1 MSPRTFL
8 VTGATGQQ
16 GGATL
21 DALLARGH
29 RVRALTRKPDSPS
42 ARRLAGRGVEVAAGD
57 LEDTA
62 SLDRALAGVDGA
74 FLVTTFMG
82 GGASVESE
90 ERQGK
95 NLVEAAARTGLRH
108 LVFSSVGGAERRTG
122 IPHFESKW
130 RIEEHARARGVP
142 FTVVRPAFFME
153 NLQMPFVPRAL
164 FTGGLQTVLGQTR
177 TLQMIAAAD
186 IGIIAAGFL
195 DEGPSSAGMA
205 LEIAS
210 EALTVPQLKET
221 YRRVTGKGLIGLPMP
236 RALLRRMP
244 AEISRM
250 LFWFGETGYQADI
263 EAVRRRHPGMLS
275 FEAWLARSTGRAGS
289 AA

>member
-29 RVRALTRKPDSPS
+29 QVRALTRKPDSPG
-42 ARRLAGRGVEVAAGD
+42 ARRLAGRGVEVVAGD
-57 LEDTA
+57 LDDTA

-74 FLVTTFMG
+74 FLVTAFRG

-95 NLVEAAARTGLRH
+95 NFVEAAARTGLRH

-130 RIEEHARARGVP
+130 RVEEHARARGVP

-153 NLQMPFVPRAL
+153 NLLMPFVLRAL
-164 FTGGLQTVLGQTR
+164 FVGGLRTVLGQSK
-177 TLQMIAAAD
+177 TLQLIAAAD

-195 DEGPSSAGMA
+195 DEGPASAGTA

-210 EALTVPQLKET
+210 EALTVPQLQET
-221 YRRVTGKGLIGLPMP
+221 HRHVAGKGLMGLPMP

-244 AEISRM
+244 AEISGM
-250 LFWFGETGYQADI
+250 LFWLGETGYQADI

-275 FEAWLARSTGRAGS
+275 FEAWLRKQ
-289 AA
+289 AAPSR